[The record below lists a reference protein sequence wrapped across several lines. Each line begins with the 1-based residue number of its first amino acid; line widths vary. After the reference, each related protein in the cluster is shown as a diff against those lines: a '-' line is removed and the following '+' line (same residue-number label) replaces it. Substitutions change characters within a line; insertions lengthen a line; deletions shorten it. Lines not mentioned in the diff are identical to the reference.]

1 MLKESIETIENLDQW
16 IASVGIL
23 SEGEIC
29 VLSNGFYLQ
38 PLLDIAVIF
47 MCVWWP
53 LLYIYIK

>member
-1 MLKESIETIENLDQW
+1 MLKESIETIKNLDQW

-23 SEGEIC
+23 SESEIC

-53 LLYIYIK
+53 LLYIYI